1 MVRVEEHGGPAR
13 RLSGGHGRRWLA
25 AALMAIACGGAVA
38 HEFWLVPHEARAEPG
53 DQVVLELRIG
63 PNWPGVQT
71 ARLPNLFGS
80 FVMRD
85 ALGQLP
91 VDGRDGAL
99 AVGHLR
105 LRVAG
110 AAVIALR
117 TNPASLQLPA
127 ADFEQY
133 LKEEGLLDVLDFRR
147 NNGLQNQPGREI
159 FSRCAKTI
167 ILAGASSMGFDQLMH
182 LPLEL
187 VPVDDP
193 LRFQARRLFTVQLL
207 RNGAPLPGALIK
219 AQLKGEHPLELS
231 ARSDGRGMVS
241 LALPA
246 GGLWLFN
253 AVHMT
258 STMDNAADWE
268 STWASLTIE
277 LPQ

>member
-1 MVRVEEHGGPAR
+1 MARLDEGGRPAPRRFAGRRGR
-13 RLSGGHGRRWLA
+13 RLLA
-25 AALMAIACGGAVA
+25 ALLSLACSAAVA
-38 HEFWLVPHEARAEPG
+38 HEFWLVPHAAQSEPG
-53 DQVVLELRIG
+53 EQVVLELRIG
-63 PNWPGVQT
+63 PGWPGVQT
-71 ARLPNLFGS
+71 ARLPNLFGG

-85 ALGQLP
+85 TLGQLP
-91 VDGRDGAL
+91 VEGRDGAL
-99 AVGHLR
+99 AVGHVR

-117 TNPASLQLPA
+117 TNPARLQLPA

-147 NNGLQNQPGREI
+147 KNALQNQPGREL

-167 ILAGASSMGFDQLMH
+167 VLAGASSAGYRQLMH

-187 VPVDDP
+187 VPLDDP
-193 LRFQARRLFTVQLL
+193 LRFAPRRPFTVQLL
-207 RNGAPLPGALIK
+207 LNGAPLTGALVK
-219 AQLKGEHPLELS
+219 AQLKGERPLELS
-231 ARSDGRGMVS
+231 AVSDQRGMAS

-253 AVHMT
+253 AVHME
-258 STMDNAADWE
+258 STMEGAADWE
-268 STWASLTIE
+268 STWASLTME